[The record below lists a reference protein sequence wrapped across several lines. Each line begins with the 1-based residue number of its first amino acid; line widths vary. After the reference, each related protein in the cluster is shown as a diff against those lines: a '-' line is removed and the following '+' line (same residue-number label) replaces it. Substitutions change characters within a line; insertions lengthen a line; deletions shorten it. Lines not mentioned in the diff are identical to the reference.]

1 MQGELD
7 NILTHPRSTHSDRL
21 LGGGKAELSVGITM
35 NVGITLWSGE
45 EPLQSW
51 EAAHFMWPSASLDE
65 QVSATSVPPKTGASR
80 TVLSL
85 LSLD

>member
-1 MQGELD
+1 
-7 NILTHPRSTHSDRL
+7 
-21 LGGGKAELSVGITM
+21 M